1 MNWKVIIKYAL
12 LLWLAL
18 FSVGFFEGLL
28 ITPPTDSK
36 VIFWHF
42 AVSNLISFLL
52 GTFVFSL
59 VYVRQSQSPFLH
71 TGLVLLLASVIS
83 LIFNQAISILLP
95 EISYPMILAVIDW
108 LVFFASFMSGT
119 LIGHI
124 VRWRSKRNITC
135 V

>member
-1 MNWKVIIKYAL
+1 
-12 LLWLAL
+12 
-18 FSVGFFEGLL
+18 
-28 ITPPTDSK
+28 
-36 VIFWHF
+36 
-42 AVSNLISFLL
+42 
-52 GTFVFSL
+52 
-59 VYVRQSQSPFLH
+59 
-71 TGLVLLLASVIS
+71 VLLLASVIS